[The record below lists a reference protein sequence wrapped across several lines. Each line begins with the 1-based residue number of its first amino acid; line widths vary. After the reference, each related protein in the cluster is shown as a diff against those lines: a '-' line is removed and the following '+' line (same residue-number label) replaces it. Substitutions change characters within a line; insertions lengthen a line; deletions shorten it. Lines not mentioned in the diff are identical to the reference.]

1 MWIATLSTCD
11 YYFRSFSV
19 LNFFSCGGCFC
30 CLATLVTDCVWDES
44 TLFFPSL
51 LSTYLCKYCFCR
63 EQCCCSDAELDGSD
77 DFLWRYTVSSIE
89 EALVPR
95 SLGGVVVP
103 LRLLQWA
110 MPKGYLC
117 FTVMTSVYTLKVNIY
132 WKKNAQWSV
141 LAWEEGMEQIS
152 FCLFSSLIHCF
163 TLDSLFQPDQRVWW
177 WVSRLGLPPDLLLL
191 TLKNVWWSAAGWRNR
206 GALWR
211 TGSSVGLCCV
221 ETNSSI
227 IRMKRKL
234 NLR

>member
-1 MWIATLSTCD
+1 MGWKWRERIVGFSSESFPKIYLLFSLFLPFFLICVLFCFKVRDKETEVILMWIATLSTCD

-30 CLATLVTDCVWDES
+30 CLATLVSDCVWDES

-51 LSTYLCKYCFCR
+51 LSTYLCKYCFWR

-110 MPKGYLC
+110 MPKGYLY

-132 WKKNAQWSV
+132 WKKNAHS
-141 LAWEEGMEQIS
+141 G
-152 FCLFSSLIHCF
+152 LFLPEKKVWNRLVSASSH
-163 TLDSLFQPDQRVWW
+163 P
-177 WVSRLGLPPDLLLL
+177 
-191 TLKNVWWSAAGWRNR
+191 
-206 GALWR
+206 
-211 TGSSVGLCCV
+211 
-221 ETNSSI
+221 
-227 IRMKRKL
+227 
-234 NLR
+234 